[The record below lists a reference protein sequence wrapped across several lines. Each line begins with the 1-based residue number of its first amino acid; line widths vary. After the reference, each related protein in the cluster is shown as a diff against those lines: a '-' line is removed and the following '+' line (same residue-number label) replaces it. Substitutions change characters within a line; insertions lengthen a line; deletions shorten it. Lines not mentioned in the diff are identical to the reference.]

1 MVAQEWIR
9 RSMWAL
15 RSPEFGELGSAFVQS
30 HMMGEWRRERVVT
43 MQYAKTGSACVRV
56 AEPLWRLWQDLPR
69 HPVLFEV
76 LEPGILRYAA
86 IDWTQPRI
94 ALGVRPA
101 DDLRIAAWGIELAQ
115 TMELVLSRVPAAQ
128 AAWFTSPIVK
138 IDLEGQ
144 LRVGFAS
151 VGRDSLPSDCA
162 PPELHLQWP
171 LCTERSFVYAVGRG
185 LWQLIR
191 DFQPNDPFGAVI
203 LRCLERDPTKR
214 FRSLDEVIR
223 AFSVLGARPRVR
235 AMVRAPRHVWNELE
249 QGIGFRE
256 LGDPREANERFDYA
270 LRLDPG
276 SHVVRDLRSVDDRSS
291 RPALQVQHR

>member
-1 MVAQEWIR
+1 V
-9 RSMWAL
+9 
-15 RSPEFGELGSAFVQS
+15 
-30 HMMGEWRRERVVT
+30 
-43 MQYAKTGSACVRV
+43 
-56 AEPLWRLWQDLPR
+56 
-69 HPVLFEV
+69 
-76 LEPGILRYAA
+76 LRYAA
-86 IDWTQPRI
+86 LDWTQPRI

-101 DDLRIAAWGIELAQ
+101 DDLRVAAWGIELAQ

-162 PPELHLQWP
+162 PPELNLQWP

-191 DFQPNDPFGAVI
+191 DFQPNDPFGAVV

-214 FRSLDEVIR
+214 FRSLDEVIQ
-223 AFSVLGARPRVR
+223 AFAALGARPRVR

-256 LGDPREANERFDYA
+256 LGDAREAHERFDYA

-276 SHVVRDLRSVDDRSS
+276 SHVVRDLRSIDDRSS

>member
-1 MVAQEWIR
+1 MVAQEWLR

-15 RSPEFGELGSAFVQS
+15 RSPEFGELGNAFVQAHS
-30 HMMGEWRRERVVT
+30 ITGWRRERVVT
-43 MQYAKTGSACVRV
+43 MQYANTGSACVRV

-76 LEPGILRYAA
+76 LEPGVLRYAA

-94 ALGVRPA
+94 VLGVRPA
-101 DDLRIAAWGIELAQ
+101 DDLRLAAWGIELAQ

-151 VGRDSLPSDCA
+151 VGRDSLPADCS

-171 LCTERSFVYAVGRG
+171 LCTERSFV
-185 LWQLIR
+185 
-191 DFQPNDPFGAVI
+191 
-203 LRCLERDPTKR
+203 
-214 FRSLDEVIR
+214 
-223 AFSVLGARPRVR
+223 
-235 AMVRAPRHVWNELE
+235 
-249 QGIGFRE
+249 
-256 LGDPREANERFDYA
+256 
-270 LRLDPG
+270 
-276 SHVVRDLRSVDDRSS
+276 
-291 RPALQVQHR
+291 